1 MRYTCRIVVAK
12 DFPRSLPEFLDKF
25 GTEEA
30 CAEYLFAQKWPDGFR
45 CGKCGCSQAN
55 LLATRSIYV
64 CYGCRRHHSLT
75 AGTAFHGT
83 RTGLKRW
90 FLALY
95 LMVTSKQGLSAK
107 ELQRQLGLG
116 SYETAWTW
124 LHKLRR
130 CMVDPNR
137 TPLSGTVEVD
147 ETWIGAPKPGPRGR
161 GAAGKTVVVC
171 AVERN
176 EERLGRVRL
185 AVITE
190 CSQEKLEG
198 FLKGKLALES
208 TVHTDGW
215 GGYNG
220 LERSG
225 YVHMRELVC
234 DSGAPAHSV
243 LPAVHR
249 VFSLLKRWMLGTHQG
264 AISRKHLQRYLS
276 EFEFRFNRRT
286 SHAPTHLFQ
295 RLMEGVVRDGHQP
308 YWKIVGKIRA

>member
-1 MRYTCRIVVAK
+1 MIEHE
-12 DFPRSLPEFLDKF
+12 FPKNLPEFLERF

-30 CAEYLFAQKWPDGFR
+30 CAEYLFHQKWPDGFKCSR
-45 CGKCGCSQAN
+45 CGCTQAN
-55 LLATRSIYV
+55 LLSTRSVYV
-64 CYGCRRHHSLT
+64 CYGCRHHHSVT

-83 RTGLKRW
+83 RKGLKQW

-116 SYETAWTW
+116 SYKTAWTW

-130 CMVDPNR
+130 CMVTPDR
-137 TPLSGTVEVD
+137 APLSGTVEVD
-147 ETWIGAPKPGPRGR
+147 ETWIGAPKPGTPGR
-161 GAAGKTVVVC
+161 GAAGKTVVAC
-171 AVERN
+171 AVEKN
-176 EERLGRVRL
+176 EGRIGRVRL
-185 AVITE
+185 AVIAD
-190 CSQEKLEG
+190 CSADKLNS
-198 FLKGKLALES
+198 FVKGKLELES

-215 GGYNG
+215 RGYNG

-225 YVHMRELVC
+225 YVHMQNII
-234 DSGAPAHSV
+234 DGSQQKAHV
-243 LPAVHR
+243 LLPAVHR

-286 SHAPTHLFQ
+286 SHSPTHLFQ
-295 RLMEGVVRDGHQP
+295 RLMEGVVRDGHCP
-308 YWKIVGKIRA
+308 YHTIVGKAPVRA